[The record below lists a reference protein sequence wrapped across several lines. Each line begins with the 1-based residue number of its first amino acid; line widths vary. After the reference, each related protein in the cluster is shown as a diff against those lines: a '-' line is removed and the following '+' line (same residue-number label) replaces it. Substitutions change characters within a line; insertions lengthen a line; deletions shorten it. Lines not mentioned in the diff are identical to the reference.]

1 MKGDYLVP
9 GSIRDVAKSAGVSI
23 GTVSRA
29 FNNYTDIKPETKKK
43 IFEAAKRLEYSP
55 NLSARNLSSKNK
67 KNIALIVSGLLENN
81 PKENLTFSMIQGVYT
96 YACNNGLEVA
106 VYATDSAHQ
115 KDLSYRRFCLEHSV
129 AGVIL
134 SGVTT
139 DDAYFNELLET
150 TEIPCVAIDVEIP
163 GKRVGWVSID
173 NMTAAKEI
181 ANLLLDNG
189 HRRILVISGKKN
201 ASVTVERMVGVYAA
215 LEDAG
220 GRLTNDSVL
229 YCNFNE
235 ETAYE
240 KTREYLLKN
249 GTSKHTAFLCF
260 SDIMALGV
268 MRAVREC
275 GYRIPED
282 FSVTGFDGIPISEYT
297 TPPLTTVV
305 QDMKESGYA
314 GAKMLH
320 ERMEKKTGIEHDTL
334 PHRIIERKS
343 IRNLLKDSREKN
355 QA

>member
-1 MKGDYLVP
+1 MA

-29 FNNYTDIKPETKKK
+29 FNDYPDIKPETKKK
-43 IFEAAKRLEYSP
+43 IFEAAKRLDYSP

-67 KNIALIVSGLLENN
+67 KNIALIISGLLENN
-81 PKENLTFSMIQGVYT
+81 PKENLMFCLIQGVYS
-96 YACNNGLEVA
+96 YACMNGLEVA

-115 KDLSYRRFCLEHSV
+115 RQLSYRRFCIEHSV

-139 DDAYFNELLET
+139 DDPYFNELLET

-173 NMTAAKEI
+173 NVAASKEMTQYLI
-181 ANLLLDNG
+181 AQG
-189 HRRILVISGKKN
+189 HRDILVISGKKN
-201 ASVTVERMVGVYAA
+201 AFVTVERMVGVYSAI
-215 LEDAG
+215 EESG
-220 GRLTNDSVL
+220 GHLTNDSVL
-229 YCNFNE
+229 YCDFHE

-240 KTREYLLKN
+240 KVMEYLREY
-249 GTSKHTAFLCF
+249 GSTRHTAFLCF

-282 FSVTGFDGIPISEYT
+282 FSITGFDGIPISEYT
-297 TPPLTTVV
+297 TPSLTTIV

-314 GAKMLH
+314 GAKLLH
-320 ERMEKKTGIEHDTL
+320 EKMEKRTERKHDTL
-334 PHRIIERKS
+334 PYRIIERES
-343 IRNLLKDSREKN
+343 VRNRN
-355 QA
+355 V